1 MSTTDEERLRAAWW
15 TCIVEP
21 EDPHA
26 AALRSALGDEEA
38 IRWARAAR
46 PGALPGA
53 LRALSP
59 KWREAHERWR
69 ARIAVADAGRELDAV
84 HRLGGDF
91 LIPGDPEWPA
101 PLEDLG
107 ERAPIGIWVLGALP
121 GERAVALVGSRAAT
135 AAGSRTATDIAA
147 QLAEEGI
154 AVVSGG
160 AFGIDIAAHRGA
172 LALHGRTAAIMAGG
186 LEQPYP
192 QAHIEDFRKILSEG
206 GALVSECPP
215 SWRPAKWRFLSRNR
229 LIAALTR
236 ATVVVEAGARS
247 GALATARR
255 AMEMGRPVGA
265 VPGPVSSASSSGCH
279 ELIRNGAT
287 LVRDGHDAHELAF
300 PFESLEQ
307 GALFGEPV
315 EEDRGIA
322 ALAPNTRR
330 VYEALPKASRT
341 TLARVTRASGLSERE
356 VVAAL
361 AELELCGLVASSTR
375 GWGRRR

>member
-107 ERAPIGIWVLGALP
+107 ERAPIGIWVLGAIP

-255 AMEMGRPVGA
+255 AMEIGRPVGA

-287 LVRDGHDAHELAF
+287 LVRDGRDAHELAF

>member
-287 LVRDGHDAHELAF
+287 LVRDGRDAHELAF

>member
-46 PGALPGA
+46 PGALPGP

-135 AAGSRTATDIAA
+135 AAGARTATDLAA
-147 QLAEEGI
+147 QLAEAGI

-287 LVRDGHDAHELAF
+287 LVRDGRDAHELAF

>member
-1 MSTTDEERLRAAWW
+1 MSTTDEEHLRAAWW

-46 PGALPGA
+46 PGALPGP

-121 GERAVALVGSRAAT
+121 GDRAVALVGSRAAT

-192 QAHIEDFRKILSEG
+192 QAHIEDFRKILSED

-287 LVRDGHDAHELAF
+287 LVRDGRDAHELAF

-361 AELELCGLVASSTR
+361 AELELRGLVASSTR
-375 GWGRRR
+375 GWGRRH

>member
-46 PGALPGA
+46 PGALPGP

-121 GERAVALVGSRAAT
+121 GDRAVALVGSRAAT

-287 LVRDGHDAHELAF
+287 LVRDGRDAHELAF